1 MVILV
6 MYCNPPLPLLCMHHV
21 WYLVVCS
28 REAQNNRN
36 FHFHFFFFYCVIR
49 HINQKFFQG
58 LQLNFQFSE

>member
-36 FHFHFFFFYCVIR
+36 FHFFFYCVIR
-49 HINQKFFQG
+49 HINQMFFPRTTIE
-58 LQLNFQFSE
+58 FSVQ